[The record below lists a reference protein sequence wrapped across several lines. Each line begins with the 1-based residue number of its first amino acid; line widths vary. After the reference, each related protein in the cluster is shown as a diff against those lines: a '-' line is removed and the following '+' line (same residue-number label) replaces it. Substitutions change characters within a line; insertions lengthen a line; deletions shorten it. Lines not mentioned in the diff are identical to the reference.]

1 MAKKKSDESVLFP
14 DVRVGDIIV
23 KPWTFGML
31 FELSEPLDRIITK
44 VEDRGLDVEF
54 EKGIL
59 SYVTMAKLF
68 TIASSEALEIICKTL
83 DKPDEEVKELGM
95 EDGIKIALIIYNQNK
110 ESIVS
115 SLKNAFSSSPK
126 EKNKEEEQN

>member
-44 VEDRGLDVEF
+44 VEDRGLDIEF

>member
-44 VEDRGLDVEF
+44 VEDRGLDIEF

-115 SLKNAFSSSPK
+115 SLKNAFSSPPK
-126 EKNKEEEQN
+126 KESEEEEQS

>member
-1 MAKKKSDESVLFP
+1 MAKKKSDEGVLFP
-14 DVRVGDIIV
+14 DVKVGDIIV

-44 VEDRGLDVEF
+44 VEDRGLDIEF